1 MQRYSDCF
9 GILCLY
15 KETHILIKLNK
26 QEDQKMNRVRNGQ
39 KFIMISLVVILV
51 SLTLSAPVSAAAS
64 PSTGWLS
71 LWYSRSGCA
80 YTYTVQWAGVNS
92 GKTLELWIEENDVRI
107 PPTHFEKVNS
117 KSGTITY
124 TFPSLA
130 TSTTANSFH
139 GWAQLLDAH
148 GTPIPG
154 TLDFSSIDVSYCTA
168 P

>member
-1 MQRYSDCF
+1 MQSISAAF

-15 KETHILIKLNK
+15 KETHILAKLNQTWEK
-26 QEDQKMNRVRNGQ
+26 KMNKMRNL
-39 KFIMISLVVILV
+39 KRLILAILAV
-51 SLTLSAPVSAAAS
+51 SVLLIPNASAAAS
-64 PSTGWLS
+64 STSTGWLS

-80 YTYTVQWAGVNS
+80 YTYTVQWAGVN
-92 GKTLELWIEENDVRI
+92 GAKTLELWIEENGIRI

-117 KSGTITY
+117 KSGMFTY

-130 TSTTANSFH
+130 TSTTQNPFH

-154 TLDFSSIDVSYCTA
+154 TLDFSSIDVSFCTA